1 MAELHQLRFNAGFV
15 SSIALRDAFG
25 DARAVASTLRLRF
38 ACFEDLRPIAWCPAL
53 IWGELSLLS
62 ALLGFGSVE
71 ASSRASSEGVWGE
84 AVPGAFWTGAFSR
97 HKDFGSAAS
106 HHRAASFSPCSLSFQ
121 PVDLP

>member
-1 MAELHQLRFNAGFV
+1 M
-15 SSIALRDAFG
+15 
-25 DARAVASTLRLRF
+25 
-38 ACFEDLRPIAWCPAL
+38 

-62 ALLGFGSVE
+62 ALFSFGNVKTN
-71 ASSRASSEGVWGE
+71 SRASSEGVWGE
-84 AVPGAFWTGAFSR
+84 AVPRSLLDRSFSR